1 MKMALSFLLSRDYGA
16 GGVSQVSQKSTSNKQ
31 TQTHTHTPS
40 LGEGRGRVNIYRE
53 D

>member
-31 TQTHTHTPS
+31 TQTHTHTH
-40 LGEGRGRVNIYRE
+40 LLLVKGGVG
-53 D
+53 

>member
-31 TQTHTHTPS
+31 TQTHTPS

>member
-16 GGVSQVSQKSTSNKQ
+16 GGVSQVSQKSTSNK
-31 TQTHTHTPS
+31 HAHARTPS